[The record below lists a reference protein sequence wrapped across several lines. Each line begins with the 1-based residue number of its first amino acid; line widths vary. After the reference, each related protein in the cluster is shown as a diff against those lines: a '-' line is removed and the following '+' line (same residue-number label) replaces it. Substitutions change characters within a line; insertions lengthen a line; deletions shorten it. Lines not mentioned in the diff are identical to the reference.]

1 MFKDFEKRFSP
12 KTINDIVYSADD
24 TRELIDDLVT
34 GTRPF
39 PVTEGKCGI
48 LLYGVPGTGKSA
60 LAKLLPN
67 AIEQVR
73 SESDATASTYI
84 RVQSG
89 SNGMMMIRN
98 LQARAKHIPWDT
110 YNYFILDEVDNL
122 NPDAMLTLK
131 STMNYPQTLWIMT
144 TNYFEK
150 VDYAVRDRCH
160 CIPFNAAPAER
171 WRPLARRI
179 LQDANIDEV
188 TDSQLD
194 AVIAPCNG
202 SARNITDA
210 IVDLAIKA
218 HRARAKNLAAV

>member
-1 MFKDFEKRFSP
+1 MFKDFEKHFSP
-12 KTINDIVYSADD
+12 KTIADIVFSDDD

-67 AIEQVR
+67 AIEQAR
-73 SESDATASTYI
+73 SGSDVTASTYI

-89 SNGMMMIRN
+89 SNGMMTMRN
-98 LQARAKHIPWDT
+98 LQESAKYIPLDT
-110 YNYFILDEVDNL
+110 YRYFTLDEVDNL
-122 NPDAMLTLK
+122 TLDAMLTLK
-131 STMNYPQTLWIMT
+131 STMNYPHTLWIMT

-150 VDYAVRDRCH
+150 IDYAVRDRCH
-160 CIPFNAAPAER
+160 WIAFNAAPAER

-179 LQDANIDEV
+179 LQHANLNGITDAE
-188 TDSQLD
+188 LD
-194 AVIAPCNG
+194 AVIIPCNG

-210 IVDLAIKA
+210 IVDLAI
-218 HRARAKNLAAV
+218 RAYRTHSKNLLAT

>member
-1 MFKDFEKRFSP
+1 MFKDFEKCFSP
-12 KTINDIVYSADD
+12 KTIDDIVYSDDD

-73 SESDATASTYI
+73 SGGDATASTYI

-110 YNYFILDEVDNL
+110 YNYFTLDEVDNL
-122 NPDAMLTLK
+122 NSDAMLTLK

-150 VDYAVRDRCH
+150 IDYAVRDRCH

-179 LQDANIDEV
+179 LQEANIYGV
-188 TDSQLD
+188 TDEQLD

-210 IVDLAIKA
+210 IVDLAIKVL
-218 HRARAKNLAAV
+218 RTSAKI

>member
-1 MFKDFEKRFSP
+1 MFKDFEKHFSP
-12 KTINDIVYSADD
+12 KTIADIVFSDDD

-67 AIEQVR
+67 AIEQAR
-73 SESDATASTYI
+73 SGSDVTASTYI

-89 SNGMMMIRN
+89 SNGMMTMRN
-98 LQARAKHIPWDT
+98 LQESAKYIPLDT
-110 YNYFILDEVDNL
+110 YRYFTLDEVDNL
-122 NPDAMLTLK
+122 TLDAMLTLK
-131 STMNYPQTLWIMT
+131 STMNYPHTLWIMT

-150 VDYAVRDRCH
+150 IDYAVRDRCH
-160 CIPFNAAPAER
+160 CIAFNAAPAER

-179 LQDANIDEV
+179 LQHANLNGITDAE
-188 TDSQLD
+188 LD
-194 AVIAPCNG
+194 AVIIPCNG

-210 IVDLAIKA
+210 IVDLAI
-218 HRARAKNLAAV
+218 RAYRTHAKNLLAT

>member
-1 MFKDFEKRFSP
+1 MFKNFEKSFFP
-12 KTINDIVYSADD
+12 KTIDDIVYPDD
-24 TRELIDDLVT
+24 DIRELIDDLVT

-39 PVTEGKCGI
+39 PVAEGKCGI
-48 LLYGVPGTGKSA
+48 LLYGLPGTGKSA

-73 SESDATASTYI
+73 GGSDATASTYI

-89 SNGMMMIRN
+89 SNGMMTIRN
-98 LQARAKHIPWDT
+98 LQERAKHIPWDT
-110 YNYFILDEVDNL
+110 YNYFTLDEVDNL
-122 NPDAMLTLK
+122 TSDAMLTLK
-131 STMNYPQTLWIMT
+131 STMNYPQTLWVMT

-150 VDYAVRDRCH
+150 IDYAVRDRCH

-179 LQDANIDEV
+179 LQEANIDGI
-188 TDSQLD
+188 TDLQLD
-194 AVIAPCNG
+194 AVITPCNG

-210 IVDLAIKA
+210 VVDLAIKV
-218 HRARAKNLAAV
+218 HRTRAKNVSAV

>member
-110 YNYFILDEVDNL
+110 YNYFTLDEVDNL
-122 NPDAMLTLK
+122 NADAMLALK

-144 TNYFEK
+144 TNYFERI
-150 VDYAVRDRCH
+150 DYAVRDRCH
-160 CIPFNAAPAER
+160 CISFNAAPAER

-179 LQDANIDEV
+179 LQEVNIDGV